1 MKKPY
6 ANFAFFLLGIMGL
19 ALGISL
25 TILSDLGT
33 SPFDAVLV
41 GLSIKVGLT
50 VGSWEV
56 LLAVL
61 MIGCNSLLTRHRPEV
76 MGLITAVITGVGI
89 DLWLFLLGS
98 VVTPE
103 IWSAKAICF
112 TFGLVLIGAGTATY
126 LLTNFAPI
134 PIDRL
139 TLIIKDLT
147 RTDLFV
153 SRTLIYLGF
162 LIVAFLV
169 GGPIGIGT
177 VLTVC
182 FGGLILN
189 FFMKPIGK
197 ALKATLHT
205 ES

>member
-6 ANFAFFLLGIMGL
+6 ASFAFFLLGIMGL

-25 TILSDLGT
+25 TILSGLGT

-61 MIGCNSLLTRHRPEV
+61 MIGCNSLLTRQRPELL
-76 MGLITAVITGVGI
+76 GLVTAVITGIGI

-98 VVTPE
+98 LIIPDMWVG
-103 IWSAKAICF
+103 KAVCF
-112 TFGLVLIGAGTATY
+112 SIGLILIGAGTATY

-139 TLIIKDLT
+139 TLIIKDLM
-147 RTDLFV
+147 RTDFFV

-197 ALKATLHT
+197 AVNATLNL

>member
-61 MIGCNSLLTRHRPEV
+61 MIGCNSLLTRHRPELL
-76 MGLITAVITGVGI
+76 GLVTAVITGVGI

-112 TFGLVLIGAGTATY
+112 IFGLVLIGAGTATY

-182 FGGLILN
+182 FGGWILN

-197 ALKATLHT
+197 ALNATLHT

>member
-1 MKKPY
+1 MKKQY

-25 TILSDLGT
+25 TILSDFGT

-61 MIGCNSLLTRHRPEV
+61 MIGCNSLLTRHRPELL
-76 MGLITAVITGVGI
+76 GLVTAIITGIGI
-89 DLWLFLLGS
+89 DLWIFLLS
-98 VVTPE
+98 SLIIPE
-103 IWSAKAICF
+103 MWVGKAVCF
-112 TFGLVLIGAGTATY
+112 AIGLVLIGAGTATY

-139 TLIIKDLT
+139 TLIIKDLM

-162 LIVAFLV
+162 LIMAFLV
-169 GGPIGIGT
+169 DGPIGIGT

-182 FGGLILN
+182 FGGWILN

-197 ALKATLHT
+197 ALNATLHL